1 MTHEQ
6 RTCVSLPRGICR
18 LRVTAACMLCWVGF
32 THHHHCLSQ
41 FVLNK
46 VRAITGRGLTLTQV
60 FHGGDSGSQVV
71 GEAANRSSREE
82 AATGRW
88 RPQESGGGLAALD
101 DSLENLATPVL
112 RRAWAWWS
120 CRRQVH
126 SWHPHLLPLLS
137 LAFQVNQG
145 DQNDELQKDHNSN
158 AEVEYQ
164 SVDLFCGSQLG
175 KLCSGLVS
183 SSADIFSC
191 SFELTLGK
199 CQKVVHTSGHIHSN
213 LTIPLWYR
221 ELCQVEVCVIFDQP
235 TSKFGGFNLC
245 LSSAHDV
252 KLGCWREVERTKTRG
267 KGWSGW
273 RQELARCLILL
284 SGFVVSAAL
293 GFQISTQHVLKLFR
307 GRVLLW
313 SLCDCSWRDLAR
325 CRRISG
331 SDDVHYLLRR
341 VVGTGGDQM
350 SIFVTWVCL
359 HASGH
364 GVEKLWLFCQ
374 IFHCQ
379 GLAPC
384 GLFRHPW
391 DPSAERERPR
401 ASWAEGHR
409 RGNFDP
415 KLRNADRASRSSRRN
430 QGEGLKTLFSKF
442 QQHARWKTEKLVLE
456 YDR

>member
-1 MTHEQ
+1 MW
-6 RTCVSLPRGICR
+6 SW
-18 LRVTAACMLCWVGF
+18 AA
-32 THHHHCLSQ
+32 
-41 FVLNK
+41 
-46 VRAITGRGLTLTQV
+46 
-60 FHGGDSGSQVV
+60 GG
-71 GEAANRSSREE
+71 RSSEQKQR
-82 AATGRW
+82 GRVGAVEGRSW
-88 RPQESGGGLAALD
+88 LA
-101 DSLENLATPVL
+101 VL
-112 RRAWAWWS
+112 S
-120 CRRQVH
+120 
-126 SWHPHLLPLLS
+126 
-137 LAFQVNQG
+137 
-145 DQNDELQKDHNSN
+145 
-158 AEVEYQ
+158 
-164 SVDLFCGSQLG
+164 
-175 KLCSGLVS
+175 
-183 SSADIFSC
+183 
-191 SFELTLGK
+191 
-199 CQKVVHTSGHIHSN
+199 
-213 LTIPLWYR
+213 
-221 ELCQVEVCVIFDQP
+221 
-235 TSKFGGFNLC
+235 
-245 LSSAHDV
+245 
-252 KLGCWREVERTKTRG
+252 
-267 KGWSGW
+267 
-273 RQELARCLILL
+273 LL

-307 GRVLLW
+307 SRVLLW

-415 KLRNADRASRSSRRN
+415 KLRNADWASRSSRRN

-456 YDR
+456 YDRELWSWDPTWIKSKWDRIGKLNDYFTHSVKDRE